1 MNRLGKAMGMKR
13 WKTDSQTTRDMENT
27 RYSELS
33 EVFLFCFVLFFLVL
47 FCFTFRNEVSSI
59 QGNIQR
65 IKAFTQLCR
74 CSCLS
79 GIHVLLVLQV

>member
-33 EVFLFCFVLFFLVL
+33 FFCFVLFFLVL

-79 GIHVLLVLQV
+79 GIHVLLLVLQV